1 MISRMI
7 ERDYV
12 LKFLQN
18 KQEVEGGY
26 TGNDLTELAEL
37 FGVTSRGVRKRI
49 SNWIKNDKEFQQL
62 IYLGKEK
69 PSITLFEFLE
79 IEQRFSENPAQV
91 KKISYAEIQ
100 TKRDSENL

>member
-1 MISRMI
+1 MI

-37 FGVTSRGVRKRI
+37 FGVTSRGVSSGVSR
-49 SNWIKNDKEFQQL
+49 
-62 IYLGKEK
+62 
-69 PSITLFEFLE
+69 TLRL
-79 IEQRFSENPAQV
+79 S
-91 KKISYAEIQ
+91 KAEM
-100 TKRDSENL
+100 N

>member
-49 SNWIKNDKEFQQL
+49 SNWIKK
-62 IYLGKEK
+62 
-69 PSITLFEFLE
+69 
-79 IEQRFSENPAQV
+79 
-91 KKISYAEIQ
+91 
-100 TKRDSENL
+100 